1 MAHKVRI
8 GIDVGGTFTK
18 AVAIDIDSM
27 EIIGKSNTLTTHDAP
42 EGVAKGVIT
51 VFKNILDEYH
61 LHPDDV
67 TFIAHSTTQATNALL
82 EGDVYP
88 VGVIGLGK
96 GFLGRILSKHQT
108 KVGNIEL
115 TSGRFLN
122 TYHAFIDSSNLKIE
136 KVKESISKL
145 VANGAKVIVASE
157 AFGVDTIENELFVT
171 KVANEMGIPATPS
184 HEISKL
190 YGLTVRTRTAVI
202 NASILPKML
211 ETANMIELSVRS
223 AGIKA
228 PIMVMRGDGG
238 VMNLDEMRKRPIL
251 TTLSGPAAS
260 VAGALMY
267 LKVSDGI
274 FFEVGGTSTN
284 IGVIKNGRPM
294 TKYVEI
300 GGHRTYLNSLDVRV
314 LGVAGG
320 SMVRVRER
328 KIIDVGPR
336 SAHIAGLSYSAFAL
350 PEDIVDPE
358 VIFIR
363 PKMNDPSDYVAIKTV
378 SGKIYAITNTC
389 AANAIGITKPGDYA
403 YGNPEAAK
411 KAISALAK
419 YLNSSIE
426 RIAEEI
432 LTISSNKI
440 IKQIYALIKEYNLEK
455 DQVVL
460 VGGGGGAAALVPFI
474 AKKLGIPYKISE
486 NAEVISSI
494 GVALAL
500 VRDSVERVVP
510 NPTPEIIESIKREA
524 YYSAIRSGAEPESV
538 QVYIE
543 VDAQRLR
550 VKAIATGSV
559 GLRTRE
565 SSKKVNVE
573 EAMRIAAESM
583 HASPDEVT
591 LLESID
597 NLYVFSKKRQK
608 SGADTPIRV
617 VDSSGFIR
625 LQRSKGEVVSCLSQN
640 AISEVKRLWENNM
653 AFLADAVIY
662 PEIYLL
668 AGGRVSDLSG
678 MTTFEQVEAFI
689 KSELTA
695 IRPDEKIILIA
706 VKRI

>member
-238 VMNLDEMRKRPIL
+238 VMSLDEMRKRPIL

-565 SSKKVNVE
+565 LSKKVNVE

>member
-565 SSKKVNVE
+565 LSKKVNVE

-695 IRPDEKIILIA
+695 LRPDEKIILIA